1 MKTAILAYLM
11 QPETKQATVKELV
24 MALGIP
30 AQQSAQVQKIVEEL
44 EQAGDVV
51 QRKKSGSYQASEK
64 LGFVKGTVIGHAKG
78 FAFMRPTGGT
88 VADDY
93 YLKIE
98 NINGAYD
105 GDLVLV
111 KELSK
116 ATADLRKEGVVVK
129 IIQRSFKPLV
139 GTIVAYNKSYLECK
153 VDDERFNA
161 RVFIAKDDSL
171 GAIPDHKVVVQPLE
185 YYEDGEVL
193 ARVSEII
200 GHKNDPG
207 VDILSIIYKHGI
219 TTEFSEE
226 TLTQAAAVEEEVAEA
241 EYANRKDHRYE
252 TIVTIDGDDAKDL
265 DDAVTVRKLENGN
278 YFLGVH
284 IADVSYYV
292 TMGSPMS
299 KEAYE
304 RGTSV
309 YLVDRVIPMLP
320 HRLSN
325 GICSLNPHVDRLVMS
340 CEMEINPQGEV
351 VTYEISQG
359 VIHSTARMT
368 YRAVNEI
375 LTDQN
380 PQTIADYAQL
390 VPMFQEMH
398 ELAQILETKRY
409 DRGALEFDIPE
420 SKIEVDETGKPV
432 EIHMRERGT
441 SERIIEQ
448 FMLEANE
455 CVAKHFKLAKLPF
468 IYRIHEEPTEQKLQ
482 NFTNLVANLGYP
494 ITSGEAKI
502 SAKTLQQVL
511 KAAIGTDAEAAISTM
526 LLRSMQKA
534 RYSEISEGHY
544 GLGAQYY
551 THFTSP
557 IRRYPDLVVHRCIRE
572 FLLNKQTDEKT
583 QTTWKLSLPEI
594 AQQTSTAERRAI
606 DCERDVAD
614 MKKAEY
620 MLEHVGE
627 TFAGIVSSVTNF
639 GIFVE
644 LPNTV
649 EGLVHISDLS
659 DDHYEFHQSQM
670 VLIGKRTG
678 KTFKIGDHVE
688 IEVMSVDKAKP
699 AIDFKI
705 VGMKSSGRIF
715 RNSKNK
721 PQRSG
726 DGQSQNRNRREQRNG
741 KSGSYRRREDRQ
753 GAKKGQRKNRRK
765 S

>member
-1 MKTAILAYLM
+1 MKTAVLDYLM
-11 QPETKQATVKELV
+11 QPQIKQATLKELAI
-24 MALGIP
+24 ALNIS
-30 AQQSAQVQKIVEEL
+30 AEQSAQLQQELIEL
-44 EQAGDVV
+44 EQAGEIVM
-51 QRKKSGSYQASEK
+51 RKKNDSYQASEK
-64 LGFVKGTVIGHAKG
+64 LGLVKGTVIGHARG
-78 FAFMRPTGGT
+78 FAFVRPENGGI
-88 VADDY
+88 ADDY
-93 YLKIE
+93 FLKTE

-105 GDLVLV
+105 GDVVLV
-111 KELSK
+111 KELTK
-116 ATADLRKEGVVVK
+116 ATADLRKEGVVVHV
-129 IIQRSFKPLV
+129 IRRSFKVLV
-139 GTIVAYNKSYLECK
+139 GTIIPYNKSYLECK
-153 VDDERFNA
+153 IDDERFNA
-161 RVFIAKDDSL
+161 RIFIAKEDSL
-171 GAIPDHKVVVQPLE
+171 GAIADHKVVVKPLE

-207 VDILSIIYKHGI
+207 VDILSAIYKHGI
-219 TTEFSEE
+219 TVEFSPE
-226 TLTQAAAVEEEVAEA
+226 TLEQAVNVEEEVAAE
-241 EYANRKDHRYE
+241 EYASRKDHRFE

-265 DDAVTVRKLENGN
+265 DDAVTVKKLANGN

-309 YLVDRVIPMLP
+309 YLVDRVVPMLP

-325 GICSLNPHVDRLVMS
+325 GICSLNPNVDRLVMS
-340 CEMEINPQGEV
+340 CEMEINPKGEV
-351 VTYEISQG
+351 VNYEISQG
-359 VIHSTARMT
+359 VIHSKARMT

-375 LTDQN
+375 ITDQN
-380 PQTIADYAQL
+380 PQTIADYAEL
-390 VPMFQEMH
+390 VPMFQEMQQ
-398 ELAQILETKRY
+398 LSTILEGKRHN
-409 DRGALEFDIPE
+409 RGALEFDIPE
-420 SKIEVDETGKPV
+420 SKIEVDAEGKPV
-432 EIHMRERGT
+432 AIHMRERGT

-455 CVAKHFKLAKLPF
+455 CVAKHFKLANLPF
-468 IYRIHEEPTEQKLQ
+468 IYRIHEEPNEQKLQ

-494 ITSGEAKI
+494 VSTSTEKL
-502 SAKTLQQVL
+502 SAKSLQEVL
-511 KAAIGTDAEAAISTM
+511 QAATGTDAEAAISTM

-534 RYSEISEGHY
+534 RYSEICEGHY
-544 GLGAQYY
+544 GLGAEYY

-572 FLLNKQTDEKT
+572 FLIQQQVDQKT

-594 AQQTSTAERRAI
+594 AQQTSITERRAI
-606 DCERDVAD
+606 DCERDVND

-620 MLEHVGE
+620 MLDHIGE
-627 TFAGIVSSVTNF
+627 TFNGIVSSVTNF

-649 EGLVHISDLS
+649 EGLVHVSDLT

-670 VLIGKRTG
+670 VLIGNRTG

-699 AIDFKI
+699 SIDFKI
-705 VGMKSSGRIF
+705 VGMKSAGRIF
-715 RNSKNK
+715 KTNNRSNSGGSREKSGYQRQRNN
-721 PQRSG
+721 QNGDRSG
-726 DGQSQNRNRREQRNG
+726 RQGRNRSQ
-741 KSGSYRRREDRQ
+741 Q
-753 GAKKGQRKNRRK
+753 QRRK
-765 S
+765 

>member
-11 QPETKQATVKELV
+11 QPEMKQATVKEIVL
-24 MALGIP
+24 ALGVS
-30 AQQSAQVQKIVEEL
+30 AQQSAQVQKNLDEL
-44 EQAGDVV
+44 EQAGDVI
-51 QRKKSGSYQASEK
+51 QRKKNSSYQASEK
-64 LGFVKGTVIGHAKG
+64 LGFIKGTVIGHARG

-93 YLKIE
+93 YLKVE
-98 NINGAYD
+98 NVNGAYD

-129 IIQRSFKPLV
+129 IIQRSFKPIV

-171 GAIPDHKVVVQPLE
+171 GAVPDHKVVVQPLE

-207 VDILSIIYKHGI
+207 VDILSIIYKNGI
-219 TTEFSEE
+219 STEFSAE
-226 TLTQAAAVEEEVAEA
+226 TLAQAAAVEEEVAET

-340 CEMEINPQGEV
+340 CEMEINSQGEV
-351 VTYEISQG
+351 VQYEISQG
-359 VIHSTARMT
+359 VIHSAARMT

-375 LTDQN
+375 ITDQN
-380 PQTIADYAQL
+380 PQTIADYAEL
-390 VPMFQEMH
+390 VPMFQDMH
-398 ELAQILETKRY
+398 QLAQILEAKRY

-420 SKIEVDETGKPV
+420 AKIEVDEAGKPI

-468 IYRIHEEPTEQKLQ
+468 IYRIHEEPSEQKLE

-544 GLGAQYY
+544 GLAAQYY

-572 FLLNKQTDEKT
+572 FLINQQTDDKT

-606 DCERDVAD
+606 DCERAVDD

-627 TFAGIVSSVTNF
+627 TFSGIVSSVTNF
-639 GIFVE
+639 GLFVE
-644 LPNTV
+644 LPNTI
-649 EGLVHISDLS
+649 EGLVHMSDLS

-670 VLIGKRTG
+670 LLIGKRTS

-688 IEVMSVDKAKP
+688 IEVMSVDKDKP

-705 VGMKSSGRIF
+705 VGMKSSGRGF
-715 RNSKNK
+715 RRNDAR
-721 PQRSG
+721 PQREGNYRS
-726 DGQSQNRNRREQRNG
+726 RNRQEKQTEKGGN
-741 KSGSYRRREDRQ
+741 SRRRDDRL
-753 GAKKGQRKNRRK
+753 GSSPKGKRNNRRK

>member
-1 MKTAILAYLM
+1 MKTVVLDYLM
-11 QPETKQATVKELV
+11 QPNMKQATLKEL
-24 MALGIP
+24 AIGLNISP
-30 AQQSAQVQKIVEEL
+30 AQIVDLQKAVDEL
-44 EQAGDVV
+44 KQAGDVV
-51 QRKKSGSYQASEK
+51 IRKKNQAYQASAK
-64 LGFVKGTVIGHAKG
+64 LGLVKGVVIGHARG
-78 FAFMRPTGGT
+78 FAFVRPEGGS

-93 YLKIE
+93 FLKIE

-116 ATADLRKEGVVVK
+116 ATADLRKEGVVVQ
-129 IIQRSFKPLV
+129 IIRRSFKVLV
-139 GTIVAYNKSYLECK
+139 GTIVPYNKSYLECK

-161 RVFIAKDDSL
+161 RIFIAKEDSL
-171 GAIPDHKVVVQPLE
+171 GAMPDHKVVIQPLE

-193 ARVSEII
+193 ARVNEII

-207 VDILSIIYKHGI
+207 VDILSAIYKHGI
-219 TTEFSEE
+219 TVEFSAD
-226 TLTQAAAVEEEVAEA
+226 TLEQAANVEEEVAPE
-241 EYANRKDHRYE
+241 EYQSRKDHRFE

-265 DDAVTVRKLENGN
+265 DDAVTVKKLANGN

-351 VTYEISQG
+351 VDYEISQG
-359 VIHSTARMT
+359 VIHSKARMT

-375 LTDQN
+375 ITDKN
-380 PQTIADYAQL
+380 PQTIADYAEF
-390 VPMFQEMH
+390 VPMFQEMQ
-398 ELAQILETKRY
+398 ELATILEAKRHQ
-409 DRGALEFDIPE
+409 RGALEFDIPE
-420 SKIEVDETGKPV
+420 SKIEVDAEGKPV
-432 EIHMRERGT
+432 AIHMRERGT

-455 CVAKHFKLAKLPF
+455 CVAKNFKLANLPF
-468 IYRIHEEPTEQKLQ
+468 IYRIHEEPNEQKLQ

-494 ITSGEAKI
+494 ISTSADKL
-502 SAKTLQQVL
+502 SAKSLQQVL
-511 KAAIGTDAEAAISTM
+511 KAAMGTDAEAAISTM

-534 RYSEISEGHY
+534 RYSEVCEGHY

-572 FLLNKQTDEKT
+572 FLIQQQVDEKT

-594 AQQTSTAERRAI
+594 AQQTSIAERRAI
-606 DCERDVAD
+606 DCERDVND

-620 MLEHVGE
+620 MLDHIGE
-627 TFAGIVSSVTNF
+627 TFNGIVSSVTNF

-649 EGLVHISDLS
+649 EGLVHVSDLS

-705 VGMKSSGRIF
+705 VGMKSTGRVFKTNNRSTSRGANEKTNYKRGRNNQSNDRSGR
-715 RNSKNK
+715 
-721 PQRSG
+721 
-726 DGQSQNRNRREQRNG
+726 
-741 KSGSYRRREDRQ
+741 Q
-753 GAKKGQRKNRRK
+753 GRKKTQQRRK
-765 S
+765 